1 VGLVEEEMN
10 PKYGGLDLAQRV
22 DNSALVVLELEE
34 GVLNQVGQKVWPHI
48 DYEKIFQSLTKIN
61 EIEKFNKIC
70 YDRTGVGDAVAKLI
84 NPAMR
89 KICRPTVLTIKKK
102 FELITLVK
110 GLFNEK
116 KLKIHDRDLFR
127 EITEQEVVTSD
138 AGNLLYRHPEGFH
151 DDRFWGLALACEA
164 GSYAV
169 RGITRSAA
177 IAASPR
183 ETNLESL
190 IMQELNRV

>member
-1 VGLVEEEMN
+1 MN
-10 PKYGGLDLAQRV
+10 PKFGGLDLAQRV
-22 DNSALVVLELEE
+22 DNSALVVLELQD
-34 GVLNQVGQKVWPHI
+34 GVLNQVGQKVWEHI
-48 DYEKIFQSLTKIN
+48 DYSLIFKSLAKIN
-61 EIEKFNKIC
+61 EVEKFNKIS

-84 NPAMR
+84 MPSMR
-89 KICRPTVLTIKKK
+89 KICRPVVLTIKKK

-127 EITEQEVVTSD
+127 EVTEQEVVTSD
-138 AGNLLYRHPEGFH
+138 AGNLLYRHPQGFH
-151 DDRFWGLALACEA
+151 DDRFWALALACEA

-169 RGITRSAA
+169 RGITRPAA

-190 IMQELNRV
+190 ISQELNRI

>member
-1 VGLVEEEMN
+1 MN

-22 DNSALVVLELEE
+22 DNSALVVLELDD
-34 GVLNQVGQKVWPHI
+34 GVLKQVGQKVWAHI
-48 DYEKIFQSLTKIN
+48 DYSLIFKSLEKIN
-61 EIEKFNKIC
+61 ELEKFNKIS

-84 NPAMR
+84 MPSMR
-89 KICRPTVLTIKKK
+89 KICRPVVLTIKKK

-116 KLKIHDRDLFR
+116 KLSIHDRDLFR
-127 EITEQEVVTSD
+127 EVTEQEVVTSD
-138 AGNLLYRHPEGFH
+138 AGNLLYRHPQGFH
-151 DDRFWGLALACEA
+151 DDRFWALALACDA

-169 RGITRSAA
+169 RGITKARA

-183 ETNLESL
+183 EMNLESL
-190 IMQELNRV
+190 VMQELNRI

>member
-1 VGLVEEEMN
+1 MN

-48 DYEKIFQSLTKIN
+48 DYEKIFNSLTKIN
-61 EIEKFNKIC
+61 ELEKFNKIC

-84 NPAMR
+84 SPTMR
-89 KICRPTVLTIKKK
+89 KICRPTVLTVKKK

-169 RGITRSAA
+169 RGITRSTA
-177 IAASPR
+177 IAASPK
-183 ETNLESL
+183 ENNLESL

>member
-1 VGLVEEEMN
+1 MN
-10 PKYGGLDLAQRV
+10 PKFGGLDLAQRV
-22 DNSALVVLELEE
+22 DNSALVVLELQD
-34 GVLNQVGQKVWPHI
+34 GVLNQVGQKVWEHI

-61 EIEKFNKIC
+61 EIEKFNKIS

-84 NPAMR
+84 SPPMR
-89 KICRPTVLTIKKK
+89 KICRPVVLTIKKK

-138 AGNLLYRHPEGFH
+138 AGNLLYRHPQGFH
-151 DDRFWGLALACEA
+151 DDRFWGLALACDA

-169 RGITRSAA
+169 RGITKARAVAA
-177 IAASPR
+177 GPR
-183 ETNLESL
+183 ETNLENL
-190 IMQELNRV
+190 VMQELNRI

>member
-1 VGLVEEEMN
+1 MN

-84 NPAMR
+84 SPTMR
-89 KICRPTVLTIKKK
+89 KICRPTVLTVKKK

-169 RGITRSAA
+169 RGITRSTA
-177 IAASPR
+177 IAASPK
-183 ETNLESL
+183 ENNLESL

>member
-1 VGLVEEEMN
+1 MN

-34 GVLNQVGQKVWPHI
+34 GVLIQVGQKVWPHI

-84 NPAMR
+84 SPTMR
-89 KICRPTVLTIKKK
+89 KICRPTVLTVKKK

-169 RGITRSAA
+169 RGITRSTA

-183 ETNLESL
+183 ETNLDSL

>member
-1 VGLVEEEMN
+1 MN
-10 PKYGGLDLAQRV
+10 PKFGGLDLAQRV
-22 DNSALVVLELEE
+22 DNSALVVLELDE
-34 GVLNQVGQKVWPHI
+34 GVLNQVGQKVWGHI
-48 DYEKIFQSLTKIN
+48 DYSLIFQSLEKIN
-61 EIEKFNKIC
+61 ELEKFNKIS

-84 NPAMR
+84 MPSMR
-89 KICRPTVLTIKKK
+89 KICRPVVLTIKKK

-127 EITEQEVVTSD
+127 EVTEQEVVTSD
-138 AGNLLYRHPEGFH
+138 AGNLLYRHPQGFH
-151 DDRFWGLALACEA
+151 DDRFWALALACEA

-169 RGITRSAA
+169 RGVTRPAV

-190 IMQELNRV
+190 ISQELNRI

>member
-1 VGLVEEEMN
+1 MN

-22 DNSALVVLELEE
+22 DNSALVVLELEN

-48 DYEKIFQSLTKIN
+48 DYEKIFNSLTKIN
-61 EIEKFNKIC
+61 ELEKFNKIS

-84 NPAMR
+84 NPRMR
-89 KICRPTVLTIKKK
+89 KICRPVVLTIKKK

>member
-1 VGLVEEEMN
+1 MN
-10 PKYGGLDLAQRV
+10 PKFGGLDLAQRV
-22 DNSALVVLELEE
+22 DNLALVVLELDS
-34 GVLNQVGQKVWPHI
+34 GVLTQVGQKVWPHI

-61 EIEKFNKIC
+61 EIEKFNKIS

-84 NPAMR
+84 NPRMR
-89 KICRPTVLTIKKK
+89 KVCRPVVLTVKKK

-151 DDRFWGLALACEA
+151 DDRFWGLALACDA

-169 RGITRSAA
+169 RGITRPAA
-177 IAASPR
+177 AVASPR
-183 ETNLESL
+183 EMDLESL
-190 IMQELNRV
+190 VMQELNRI

>member
-1 VGLVEEEMN
+1 MGLVEEEMN

-48 DYEKIFQSLTKIN
+48 DYEKIFQSLT
-61 EIEKFNKIC
+61 KFNKIC

-127 EITEQEVVTSD
+127 EITEQEDVTSD